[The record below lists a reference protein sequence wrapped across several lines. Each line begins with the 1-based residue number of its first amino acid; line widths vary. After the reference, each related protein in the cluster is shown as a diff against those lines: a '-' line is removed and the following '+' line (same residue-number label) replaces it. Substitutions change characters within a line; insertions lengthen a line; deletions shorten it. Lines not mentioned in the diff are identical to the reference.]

1 MTGTQIGFMAWSLFG
16 CLMIGL
22 GVFAH
27 FTRKTMGFWANA
39 KVPEMTDV
47 KNYNRAVGRLFCVFG
62 IVFILLGLPLLAG
75 QNSALIIVSVI
86 GVMIETI
93 VTMAVYSLGIE
104 EKYKKK

>member
-1 MTGTQIGFMAWSLFG
+1 MTGSQIGFVAWSICG
-16 CLMIGL
+16 CLFIAL
-22 GVFAH
+22 GIYAH
-27 FTRKTMGFWANA
+27 FTKKTMGFWANA

-47 KNYNRAVGRLFCVFG
+47 KKYNRAVGRLFCVYG

-75 QNSALIIVSVI
+75 PNSPLIIISMI

-104 EKYKKK
+104 EKYRKR